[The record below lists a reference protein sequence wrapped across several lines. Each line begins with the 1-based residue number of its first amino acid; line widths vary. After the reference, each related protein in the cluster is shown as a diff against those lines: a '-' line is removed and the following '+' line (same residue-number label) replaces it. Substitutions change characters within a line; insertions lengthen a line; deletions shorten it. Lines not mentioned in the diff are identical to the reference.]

1 MHNAR
6 KDNLMKNKKL
16 FGALSLLFAT
26 GLILSACN
34 NKKSESSTPT
44 STSGQPTSSS
54 SEVRK
59 FTVTFVVN
67 GTTVQTSQ
75 VEAGSLAVYEGAT
88 PTKAGDA
95 QAYRYFFRGW
105 DKDITQPIAEDT
117 TFTAVFAEYG
127 ESFLVDNFEAYADA
141 GALHDDGKWVPAKYN
156 NTTQQWDD
164 DQGGT
169 IDVSYT
175 SREGLKAARFQS
187 WANGVGYKFCKKLTA
202 GTFTQAANALKFNLR
217 TAAFNTVKI
226 IVFTSPIT
234 IGTEEV
240 VPSATYTMDI
250 ESSQYTEYT
259 IPMAGEWAIWG
270 DKAQFGTIA
279 NPVAGKETGIH
290 QDDVVKMLTRI
301 EFYIQGHDG
310 SGQQQ
315 FSLLDNLRF
324 VTLDDPSE
332 EAASEMGQFTTY
344 TGTAADGKTVI
355 KVELG
360 AAGAATATL
369 VNLASPV
376 VIDGTYSV
384 HDDEITFTSADQGA
398 TLGYKATMV
407 DGGVSLKFKAAT
419 GAQADFVGQ
428 MDLNAVQLVQDFE
441 GYANSGTA
449 WHQGNSQADRAGFR
463 GDFYQEYY
471 AGSGSSPWAGSGW
484 TLMGGGGEQA
494 NLKTDGGHTGTKYAS
509 FKSSKTY
516 AMRYM
521 QFGLFDG
528 TADKQF
534 FRGSTFSFWA
544 KTTNTSAK
552 IRVTVFNTPTPTLSN
567 EMEKSQCRR
576 LETIEVGAVGTWKHY
591 EVPLN
596 PNLSYYG
603 YSFMLDHNDIRD
615 GALYV
620 DDVEI
625 YTANPYA
632 TYAAPAPA
640 ATLPLNA
647 TYQVKFAGIYNAQV
661 TTSST
666 NAINLS
672 SPGLS
677 VDVNGTYVLNG
688 SEVTMTFNTDTYVGT
703 VKEDGRLIEFKSV
716 SGNGMAAAILDGND
730 LNMVEFAEN
739 AESYASDGAMYY
751 QNNMDNTKISGARG
765 AWHCDYYQSGAA
777 KPSLLGDPNWTLMGG
792 SGDQLQL
799 DTTTYVDGAQSLKM
813 KFSTA
818 GGMRYIP
825 WDIMSG
831 QARARTGYNRFNVY
845 LKNANA
851 YDVKIKLYVMKV
863 AKVTVGNW
871 ASDSTKITTELTIP
885 ASTDWTRYSVALDAS
900 AKYYG
905 FGIYMVTTSNTGFLH
920 VDTAY
925 FDNDYEGVDLMYYAI
940 PGLPLT
946 ADLGGHEAT
955 ITFGQKGAANFK
967 CADLSVNANGTY
979 TARMNGMTEEM
990 VFTIGDNVITG
1001 SYAFN
1006 MATMT
1011 FTFTVISATG
1021 SYSAYLPADTVFSYT
1036 FQTA

>member
-54 SEVRK
+54 SEVAK

-95 QAYRYFFRGW
+95 QAYKYFFRGW
-105 DKDITQPIAEDT
+105 DKDITQPITEDT

-127 ESFLVDNFEAYADA
+127 ESFLVDNFEEYADA
-141 GALHDDGKWVPAKYN
+141 GAMHDNGKWVPAKYN
-156 NTTQQWDD
+156 NETTQWDD

-187 WANGVGYKFCKKLTA
+187 WGNGVGYKFCKKLTA

-279 NPVAGKETGIH
+279 NPAPGKETGIH

-301 EFYIQGHDG
+301 EFYIQGNDG
-310 SGQQQ
+310 SGQEQY
-315 FSLLDNLRF
+315 SLLDNLRF
-324 VTLDDPSE
+324 VTLDEPSE
-332 EAASEMGQFTTY
+332 EAASEMGQFTRY

-398 TLGYKATMV
+398 TLGYKATIV

-428 MDLNAVQLVQDFE
+428 MDLNAVQLVQGFE
-441 GYANSGTA
+441 GYADSGTA
-449 WHQGNSQADRAGFR
+449 WHKDNTQADRSGFR

-471 AGSGSSPWAGSGW
+471 AGTGSSPWAGSGW
-484 TLMGGGGEQA
+484 SLMGGTPAGQQA
-494 NLKTDGGHTGTKYAS
+494 NLMTDGGHTGTKYAS
-509 FKSSKTY
+509 FKTSKSV

-534 FRGSTFSFWA
+534 YRGSKLSFWA
-544 KTTNTSAK
+544 KSNNTVVRLRMTAFSK
-552 IRVTVFNTPTPTLSN
+552 PQPVLSN
-567 EMEKSQCRR
+567 EATPSQCRR
-576 LETIEVGAVGTWKHY
+576 FETIEVGAIGTWKHY
-591 EVPLN
+591 EVALN
-596 PNLSYYG
+596 PNLAYYG
-603 YSFMLDHNDIRD
+603 FGIMLDQNNVRD
-615 GALYV
+615 GAFYL

-632 TYAAPAPA
+632 TYEAPVPQPADVVPTGAYTAKIMGGAADAFLNVIDGSNAVLSAPA
-640 ATLPLNA
+640 ASMTLTA
-647 TYQVKFAGIYNAQV
+647 TYTYSNKTAVFTLQGGTVYTATLEDKTLKYVSV
-661 TTSST
+661 T
-666 NAINLS
+666 
-672 SPGLS
+672 G
-677 VDVNGTYVLNG
+677 G
-688 SEVTMTFNTDTYVGT
+688 SEQVVTALTNTSFTMPEYAEHA
-703 VKEDGRLIEFKSV
+703 EDY
-716 SGNGMAAAILDGND
+716 
-730 LNMVEFAEN
+730 AEN
-739 AESYASDGAMYY
+739 GNMYRSG
-751 QNNMDNTKISGARG
+751 NMDNTNIGGARG
-765 AWHCDYYQSGAA
+765 AYHVDMYNPSGTDKSLAGDSNWSLTPAA
-777 KPSLLGDPNWTLMGG
+777 IDAIN
-792 SGDQLQL
+792 L
-799 DTTTYVDGAQSLKM
+799 DTTTAADGGKSLT
-813 KFSTA
+813 FGFANTNV
-818 GGMRYIP
+818 RYIQ
-825 WDIMSG
+825 WSGFAG
-831 QARARTGYNRFNVY
+831 QAPEHKGVTKFGIYFKNPNDAALQVRILIYKVSRVT
-845 LKNANA
+845 NANIG
-851 YDVKIKLYVMKV
+851 DNNKR
-863 AKVTVGNW
+863 VTK
-871 ASDSTKITTELTIP
+871 DITIP
-885 ASTDWTRYSVALDAS
+885 ASSDWALYTVDLDSGTSYYAFGLNTLTKTAS
-900 AKYYG
+900 AADVK
-905 FGIYMVTTSNTGFLH
+905 FVNF
-920 VDTAY
+920 DCAY
-925 FDNDYEGVDLMYYAI
+925 FY
-940 PGLPLT
+940 
-946 ADLGGHEAT
+946 
-955 ITFGQKGAANFK
+955 
-967 CADLSVNANGTY
+967 
-979 TARMNGMTEEM
+979 
-990 VFTIGDNVITG
+990 
-1001 SYAFN
+1001 
-1006 MATMT
+1006 
-1011 FTFTVISATG
+1011 
-1021 SYSAYLPADTVFSYT
+1021 
-1036 FQTA
+1036 